1 MKIEYA
7 PRALEL
13 LDESPAA
20 VRKAFHKQI
29 KLLTDDLRHPS
40 LRAKKYDAATG
51 VWQGRV
57 NRDWRFYF
65 LIKDDTYLI
74 LDVIPHPK

>member
-20 VRKAFHKQI
+20 VRRAFFKQI

-51 VWQGRV
+51 VWQSRV

-65 LIKDDTYLI
+65 LIKDDRYLI